1 MSHVERQS
9 SPKEGPV
16 TTLEDVTW
24 GEQGKSRVLHNM
36 VGRRD
41 QDIGNSI
48 FKFRFRGKKKKK
60 GVFERWYLSFKIIF
74 R

>member
-1 MSHVERQS
+1 M
-9 SPKEGPV
+9 

-24 GEQGKSRVLHNM
+24 GEQGKSRVLHNT

-48 FKFRFRGKKKKK
+48 FKFRFREKKKC
-60 GVFERWYLSFKIIF
+60 I
-74 R
+74 